1 MPEHVA
7 EIRPMPLLCLLLWGT
22 VERLVGSDHDA
33 RRLLDF
39 FDRRRA
45 VAHGFDGSR
54 AIVTFHAHFTVNANG
69 ETTVQLET
77 DRLVCT

>member
-1 MPEHVA
+1 
-7 EIRPMPLLCLLLWGT
+7 LLLWRWRFGDVL
-22 VERLVGSDHDA
+22 VETDTDH
-33 RRLLDF
+33 F
-39 FDRRRA
+39 RA
-45 VAHGFDGSR
+45 VAHGSDGSR